1 MGGLSCR
8 TKIQSRHVLR
18 SQCWPDGCR
27 TFAFCCTD
35 RASLLSLRIF
45 VHTHTNCQIEFSI
58 AYRWNRITTRGKMD
72 IHPPKNVRRG
82 APKGGIASTQGEA
95 CPPPVYP
102 WRTRSCHSRGRRSSV
117 LVDVLKPEDDTALSV
132 EVAQDNQGSA
142 RQMH

>member
-1 MGGLSCR
+1 MGGLSGR

-45 VHTHTNCQIEFSI
+45 VHGHTNCQIEFSI

-95 CPPPVYP
+95 CPRQSIHGEHVHATVAAGDHPS
-102 WRTRSCHSRGRRSSV
+102 WSTLSNQKTRRRS
-117 LVDVLKPEDDTALSV
+117 LVKSRKIIKDL
-132 EVAQDNQGSA
+132 
-142 RQMH
+142 